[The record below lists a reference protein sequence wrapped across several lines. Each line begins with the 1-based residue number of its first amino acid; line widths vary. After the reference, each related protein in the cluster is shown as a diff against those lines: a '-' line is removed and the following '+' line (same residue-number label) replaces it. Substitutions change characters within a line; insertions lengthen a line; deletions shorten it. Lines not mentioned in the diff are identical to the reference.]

1 MKYYVGN
8 EEEFSFILLSG
19 VVETLDILWMLSE
32 EESGLKN
39 VEYKQ
44 TYH

>member
-8 EEEFSFILLSG
+8 EEFSFILLSG
-19 VVETLDILWMLSE
+19 VVETLDILWILSE